1 MVRHWS
7 IALLDPDPH
16 RRALIS
22 SGAARVGV
30 HVEPYDDAGELL
42 ERRPATVI
50 LVHDHQASLAEL
62 VDKLAER
69 GLACALIGFAGG
81 ASAPQVANAVLA
93 GALDYLDWPFAPED
107 LAASLKRVSAR
118 RAGALERRARSAR
131 ADAKL
136 RALSPR
142 ERDVVD
148 RMAEGLTNKDIGR
161 ELCIS
166 PRTVEIHRS
175 NAMGKLG
182 VHTSAAAIRLA
193 LEASERSH

>member
-1 MVRHWS
+1 MVRRWS
-7 IALLDPDPH
+7 IALVDSDPL

-22 SGAARVGV
+22 SGAARLGV
-30 HVEPYDDAGELL
+30 HVEPYESPDELL
-42 ERRPATVI
+42 ERRPAMAI
-50 LVHDHQASLAEL
+50 LVHDHDGWLAEL
-62 VDKLAER
+62 VEKFAER
-69 GLACALIGFAGG
+69 GMACAIIGFAQRV
-81 ASAPQVANAVLA
+81 SATQVANAVLA
-93 GALDYLDWPFAPED
+93 GALDYLDWPFGPEE
-107 LAASLKRVSAR
+107 LVASLERVSVR
-118 RAGALERRARSAR
+118 SSVALERRARSVR

-166 PRTVEIHRS
+166 PRTVEIHRA

-182 VHTSAAAIRLA
+182 VNNSAAAIRLA